1 MSFENWLQNTPGGR
15 HCSAILAVSGCEA
28 GPALLELAFVAG
40 QIDQA
45 EKDRALIREK
55 CVPGPATG
63 DPSAGQGSAG
73 GRRLSIK

>member
-1 MSFENWLQNTPGGR
+1 MSFEDWLQNTPGGR
-15 HCSAILAVSGCEA
+15 HCTAIFAASGCEA

-63 DPSAGQGSAG
+63 GGADGPGSVAG
-73 GRRLSIK
+73 R